1 MARAAP
7 PPAPRRCGADRA
19 DRRERNPI
27 VGTSSGEHVQDMG
40 LGSDREQHS
49 RVRRSI
55 EQAARSRK
63 GHPPPV
69 SNHSVRP
76 DPTTDQ
82 FDGAT
87 NPRRDLVGGERHHD
101 VDASCD
107 RTGPKLMREPT
118 PLPPSAWH
126 FPPAEEADEYGVV
139 GIGADLEPA
148 TIIGAYR
155 HGLFPMPISAEG
167 EREVI
172 AWWSPHT
179 RGVLEFDDLVV
190 SRSLRRSCRRYDVT
204 VNADFDAVIGACA
217 TIDRDGGWISPSI
230 RAAYRRLHRLG
241 WAHSIETWDDGVL
254 VGGLYGLQ
262 INGLF
267 AGESMFHTATDASKV
282 ALVALVSAL
291 EDTGATFI
299 DVQWPTDHLAT
310 LGVSEITQGSYFTRL
325 REALASPARSLA
337 SGSTPAWVAKSPRY
351 LDRTQQRPMVQKP
364 SATQ

>member
-1 MARAAP
+1 MLLVADREPHTVVDGRLVESARP
-7 PPAPRRCGADRA
+7 SERIPPAADRQTMWPDA
-19 DRRERNPI
+19 TTNELNGTANP
-27 VGTSSGEHVQDMG
+27 GRG
-40 LGSDREQHS
+40 
-49 RVRRSI
+49 
-55 EQAARSRK
+55 
-63 GHPPPV
+63 
-69 SNHSVRP
+69 
-76 DPTTDQ
+76 
-82 FDGAT
+82 
-87 NPRRDLVGGERHHD
+87 LVGGKRQH
-101 VDASCD
+101 ACD
-107 RTGPKLMREPT
+107 GSSPLPTTRPRRVMSEPT
-118 PLPPSAWH
+118 PLPPSVWH

-155 HGLFPMPISAEG
+155 HGLFPMPISAED

-172 AWWSPHT
+172 GWWSPHE
-179 RGVLEFDDLVV
+179 RGILEFDDLVV

-204 VNADFDAVIGACA
+204 INADFDAVIGACA
-217 TIDRDGGWISPSI
+217 TVDREGAWISPSI
-230 RAAYRRLHRLG
+230 RAAYRQLHQLG
-241 WAHSIETWDDGVL
+241 WAHSVETWDEGVL

-262 INGLF
+262 IDGLF

-291 EDTGATFI
+291 EEVGATFV

-310 LGVSEITQGSYFTRL
+310 LGVSKITQGSYFTRL
-325 REALASPARSLA
+325 REALASSTRSIG